1 MADTAPPELR
11 GTAFGAFNVASGI
24 AMPTASVVAGGLW
37 DSFGPS
43 ATFLAGAAFAVVALL
58 GFLLIRRPRATSAS
72 RKPGERP

>member
-1 MADTAPPELR
+1 
-11 GTAFGAFNVASGI
+11 
-24 AMPTASVVAGGLW
+24 MPTASVVAGGLW